1 MDSASV
7 EHMIQMNGGMMISNG
22 HNNQHSLGFPT
33 EVGKP
38 ILNVGGNLVC
48 VPGIT
53 YKSMLPAQVALA
65 KQQSTL
71 KNLGEHPLSNQQL
84 LNGFSKN
91 SMASQH
97 ISRPNRKAN
106 QDRALQNNQGIQ
118 GRNISIM
125 AQNKVM

>member
-7 EHMIQMNGGMMISNG
+7 EHMVQMNGGMMIGNG
-22 HNNQHSLGFPT
+22 TNNQQSLGFPT

-65 KQQSTL
+65 K
-71 KNLGEHPLSNQQL
+71 
-84 LNGFSKN
+84 
-91 SMASQH
+91 
-97 ISRPNRKAN
+97 
-106 QDRALQNNQGIQ
+106 
-118 GRNISIM
+118 
-125 AQNKVM
+125 